1 MPPTENRKR
10 SMRQQPRH
18 KKNAVGTK
26 NSLATACLWFA
37 SPRYALHGSCCAMA
51 WMGVS
56 LYDLK
61 AGGQKQPEA
70 EALPPLILVFARD
83 GLLKF
88 AVISRLVSQ

>member
-10 SMRQQPRH
+10 SMRQQPRN

-37 SPRYALHGSCCAMA
+37 SPRYALHGSCRAMA

-61 AGGQKQPEA
+61 VGGQKQPEA
-70 EALPPLILVFARD
+70 EALPPFDFGICKRWL
-83 GLLKF
+83 
-88 AVISRLVSQ
+88 S